1 MEAKHMPE
9 SEDVKFARLAD
20 WVEGRLSEEEAR
32 IVEKEVTAADGATRA
47 DVAWLQ
53 AFAQI
58 SEATVIASPPPEVR
72 DALVER
78 FETYADGNHQPNL
91 LKRLVARLTFDS
103 GQQPALGWRA
113 ATTPELQ
120 RKFVYSTEAV
130 DVSLN
135 VRPRPHDGLL
145 DIHGRIFTVNNAYP
159 GAFYV
164 QLLAGS
170 SEVATAG
177 TNNLREFVFEGVPP
191 GVYEIIAGS
200 DRVEIWLTGVEVR
213 RGT

>member
-1 MEAKHMPE
+1 MTE

-32 IVEKEVTAADGATRA
+32 TVEKEVMAADSATRD

-53 AFAQI
+53 AFVQI

-78 FETYADGNHQPNL
+78 FEAYAESNQQPNL
-91 LKRLVARLTFDS
+91 LERLVARLTFDS

-113 ATTPELQ
+113 ATTPGLQ
-120 RKFVYSTEAV
+120 RKLVYSSEAV

-135 VRPRPHDGLL
+135 VRLRPRDGLA
-145 DIHGRIFTVNNAYP
+145 DIHGRVFTVNNAYP
-159 GAFYV
+159 GDFYV
-164 QLLAGS
+164 QLLAGA
-170 SEVATAG
+170 SEVATAA

-200 DRVEIWLTGVEVR
+200 DRVEIRITDVEVR
-213 RGT
+213 HGG

>member
-1 MEAKHMPE
+1 MTE

-32 IVEKEVTAADGATRA
+32 TVEKEVMAADSSTRA

-53 AFAQI
+53 AFARI

-78 FETYADGNHQPNL
+78 FETYAESKQQLDL
-91 LKRLVARLTFDS
+91 LERLVARLTFDS
-103 GQQPALGWRA
+103 GQQPALGWRVA
-113 ATTPELQ
+113 AAPELQ
-120 RKFVYSTEAV
+120 RQLVYSTEAA

-135 VRPRPHDGLL
+135 VRPRPRDGLL

-159 GAFYV
+159 GDFYI

-170 SEVATAG
+170 SEVATAA
-177 TNNLREFVFEGVPP
+177 TSNLREFVFEGVPP
-191 GVYEIIAGS
+191 GVYDIIAGS
-200 DRVEIWLTGVEVR
+200 DRVEIRMTGVEVR
-213 RGT
+213 HGG